1 MRQRVLTRYKSLD
14 ERRFLAATAGATI
27 GVLVTLLVVSLI
39 ADDGHQEQFEAATV
53 LRVIDGDT
61 VELTSGERVRYIGI
75 DTSELFP
82 ETQCRA
88 QEAAEL
94 NRYLVEGKEVELLP
108 GPENRD
114 RFGRLL
120 RYVFAENVFVNA
132 QLVREGLA
140 RARGFHRNERFRQV
154 LVQLAID
161 AKTAGW
167 GFWAECGW

>member
-1 MRQRVLTRYKSLD
+1 M
-14 ERRFLAATAGATI
+14 AAAFGVTI
-27 GVLVTLLVVSLI
+27 GVLVTILVFALTF
-39 ADDGHQEQFEAATV
+39 DDGHQERFETATV
-53 LRVIDGDT
+53 FRVIDGDT
-61 VELTSGERVRYIGI
+61 VELSSGERVRYIGI

-82 ETQCRA
+82 EPQCGA
-88 QEAAEL
+88 EAAAEL

-108 GPENRD
+108 GLENRD

-140 RARGFHRNERFRQV
+140 RAQGFHPDERFRQV
-154 LVQLAID
+154 LVQLAVD
-161 AKTAGW
+161 AKTAGR